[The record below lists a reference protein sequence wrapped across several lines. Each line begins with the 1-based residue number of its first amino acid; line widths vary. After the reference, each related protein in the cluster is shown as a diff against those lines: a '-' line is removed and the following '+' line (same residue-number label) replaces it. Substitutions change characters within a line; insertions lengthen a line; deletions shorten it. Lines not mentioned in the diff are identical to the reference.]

1 MSKVFIFGG
10 SFDPVHLGHLSL
22 IRSILKQ
29 ADELRLVPSGPHP
42 EGKVFLF
49 SPGQRLLML
58 KAALGL
64 LDSQE
69 LSGLPRGERLG
80 KLLPPPLSPKISI
93 YTDELFQK
101 QTAYTID
108 LVEKFLSEDASAVLN
123 LVVGADQAQHM
134 DAWKASARLGTL
146 VKLWTVPREGFSPHP
161 DMEWNFLEFEPIPL
175 SSTDIR
181 TKMLE
186 GKGGWGVYLPPSA
199 AFLASVF
206 IKNPLY

>member
-1 MSKVFIFGG
+1 MSNVFIFGG

-22 IRSILKQ
+22 MRSILKR

-49 SPGQRLLML
+49 SPAQRLLML

-69 LSGLPRGERLG
+69 LEGLPMG
-80 KLLPPPLSPKISI
+80 KGLENILTPPLSPKINI

-108 LVEKFLSEDASAVLN
+108 LVEKFLSEEPSLELN

-134 DAWKASARLGTL
+134 DAWKASAKLCSL
-146 VKLWTVPREGFSPHP
+146 VKIWTVPRDGFSPHP
-161 DMEWNFLEFEPIPL
+161 AMDWNFLDFEPIPL

-181 TKMLE
+181 SLMLE
-186 GKGGWGVYLPPSA
+186 GEGGWEVYLPPSA